1 MPQIIRLE
9 KKPCLILRSRP
20 SSVHS
25 IDVIIVIIR
34 ATTAVTTGAMPTRQG
49 GTTLRG
55 HTTLHNHTTMV
66 ADRASDLVSEAA
78 TLADI
83 ITDITD
89 TINPRRDEPAFL
101 SEEPAACQ
109 S

>member
-9 KKPCLILRSRP
+9 KKQYLILRSRP

-34 ATTAVTTGAMPTRQG
+34 ATTAATTVAMPTRQG
-49 GTTLRG
+49 VTMLRG
-55 HTTLHNHTTMV
+55 HITLPNHTTMM

-83 ITDITD
+83 MVVITD
-89 TINPRRDEPAFL
+89 TTNPRSDEHAFL
-101 SEEPAACQ
+101 SG
-109 S
+109 